1 MIPFTDRELRRAWRE
16 NLEASQN
23 NNRSENPK
31 SLLLFYATE
40 CGLKAVV
47 LKNDGNSL
55 TDESSIIKDAGHNL
69 KELMRYLRIDG
80 QFKLPRHLKLKSIQR
95 KGRKQERGADIK
107 DLNQVWRYGG
117 ELDVEI
123 NQEIEK
129 KLTEINDWIKDS
141 LL

>member
-16 NLEASQN
+16 NLDASQN
-23 NNRSENPK
+23 INRAKNPK
-31 SLLLFYATE
+31 NLLLFYATE

-55 TDESSIIKDAGHNL
+55 TDESSIINKAGHNL
-69 KELMRYLRIDG
+69 KDLMRYLHIDG
-80 QFKLPRHLKLKSIQR
+80 QFKLPWHLELNSVRR
-95 KGRKQERGADIK
+95 KGRKQERGAAIK

-117 ELDVEI
+117 KLAFEI
-123 NQEIEK
+123 NKQIEE
-129 KLTEINDWIKDS
+129 KLTEINDWIKDR

>member
-1 MIPFTDRELRRAWRE
+1 MISFTDRELRKAWRE

-23 NNRSENPK
+23 NNQTKNPK
-31 SLLLFYATE
+31 NLLLFYATE

-69 KELMRYLRIDG
+69 KELMRYLHIDG
-80 QFKLPRHLKLKSIQR
+80 QFKLPRYLELNSVRR
-95 KGRKQERGADIK
+95 KGKKQERGAAIR

-117 ELDVEI
+117 KLPLEI
-123 NQEIEK
+123 NEQIEE
-129 KLTEINDWIKDS
+129 KLTEINDWIKES

>member
-1 MIPFTDRELRRAWRE
+1 M
-16 NLEASQN
+16 
-23 NNRSENPK
+23 
-31 SLLLFYATE
+31 
-40 CGLKAVV
+40 KAVV

-80 QFKLPRHLKLKSIQR
+80 QFKLPRHLELKSIQR

-117 ELDVEI
+117 KLAFEI

>member
-1 MIPFTDRELRRAWRE
+1 MISFTDRELRKAWRE

-23 NNRSENPK
+23 NNRTKNPK
-31 SLLLFYATE
+31 NLLLFYATE

-69 KELMRYLRIDG
+69 KELMRYLHIDG
-80 QFKLPRHLKLKSIQR
+80 QFKLPRYLELNSVRR
-95 KGRKQERGADIK
+95 KGKKQERGAAIR

-117 ELDVEI
+117 KLPLEI
-123 NQEIEK
+123 NEQIEE
-129 KLTEINDWIKDS
+129 KLTEINDWIKEN